1 MENGISLRLIFLIFK
16 IKKEILFIKMNK
28 IILALILSIFC
39 LSCFEDLN
47 TIKKE
52 NLFIFYEEMKNE
64 ILKENIYWIEKRLTE
79 KNSEYLKYILIEN
92 NDSIKN
98 LIVSEVGEYSA
109 TINFIIGNN
118 ANPNRGY
125 YIIRNTQ
132 YSPTYYYIRLINED
146 STKWKIESIDKLP
159 KNK

>member
-16 IKKEILFIKMNK
+16 KGILLILMNK

-64 ILKENIYWIEKRLTE
+64 ILKENIDWIEKRLTE
-79 KNSEYLKYILIEN
+79 KNSEYLKYILI
-92 NDSIKN
+92 
-98 LIVSEVGEYSA
+98 
-109 TINFIIGNN
+109 
-118 ANPNRGY
+118 
-125 YIIRNTQ
+125 
-132 YSPTYYYIRLINED
+132 
-146 STKWKIESIDKLP
+146 
-159 KNK
+159 